1 MKTKKNEKIPEI
13 SFVIPAKNE
22 EQTIHMIYKK
32 INHVMA
38 KIKTTYEVIFI
49 DDGST
54 DSTYLEMKK
63 LNNKYPNRIAVVKHR
78 GNWGKSIALQSG
90 FKLVRGEVTITMD
103 ADLQDT
109 PEEIPNFIKKI
120 KEGYDLVSGWKKMRH
135 DPISK
140 TLPSKIGNWLASFLT
155 GIKLHDFN
163 CGFKAYRS
171 QVVKN
176 LNLYGEL
183 YKFIPII
190 AGKKN
195 YKIAEIV
202 VKHKRREFGKS
213 KFGWE
218 RNAKGF
224 LDIMTIFFIT
234 GYIKR
239 PGHFF
244 GTLGLLSF
252 LFGFIIGIYITYLRI
267 TTGGINYRYPLLFL
281 GILAMIIGIQ
291 LVTTGLLAELFVYY
305 MTPRDKND
313 DKIEELII
321 IQK

>member
-1 MKTKKNEKIPEI
+1 MVIKNKDNKLPKV
-13 SFVIPAKNE
+13 SFVIPARNE
-22 EQTIHMIYKK
+22 EDTISMIYTR
-32 INHVMA
+32 INSVMS
-38 KIKTTYEVIFI
+38 KIKTNYEIIFI

-54 DSTYLEMKK
+54 DTTYKEMVN
-63 LNNKYPNRIAVVKHR
+63 LNTKYPKKIVIVKHR

-90 FKLVRGEVTITMD
+90 FKLVRGEITITMD

-109 PEEIPNFIKKI
+109 PEEIPNFIEKI
-120 KEGYDLVSGWKKMRH
+120 EEGYDLVSGWKKIRH

-140 TLPSKIGNWLASFLT
+140 TFPSKLGNRVASFLT
-155 GIKLHDFN
+155 GVKLHDFN
-163 CGFKAYRS
+163 CGFKAYKS
-171 QVVKN
+171 KIVKN

-190 AGKKN
+190 AAKKN

-202 VKHKRREFGKS
+202 IKHKKREFGKS

-218 RNAKGF
+218 RNAKGL
-224 LDIMTIFFIT
+224 LDLMTIFFIT
-234 GYIKR
+234 GYFKK

-252 LFGFIIGIYITYLRI
+252 LVGFVIGIYITYLRI

-305 MTPRDKND
+305 MSPRENND
-313 DKIEELII
+313 DKIEEIVTI
-321 IQK
+321 

>member
-1 MKTKKNEKIPEI
+1 MNRSNSTKSPPKV

-22 EQTIHMIYKK
+22 EDTIGMIYKR
-32 INHVMA
+32 IDTVMN
-38 KIKTTYEVIFI
+38 KIKTNYEIIFV

-54 DSTYLEMKK
+54 DNTFNEMGK
-63 LNNKYPNRIAVVKHR
+63 LNKRYPEKIAVIKHR

-90 FKLVRGEVTITMD
+90 FKLTRGDIIITMD
-103 ADLQDT
+103 ADLQDM

-120 KEGYDLVSGWKKMRH
+120 EEGYDLVSGWKKIRH
-135 DPISK
+135 DLFSK
-140 TLPSKIGNWLASFLT
+140 TFPSKLGNKFASFLT
-155 GIKLHDFN
+155 GVKLHDFN

-171 QVVKN
+171 QVIKN

-202 VKHKRREFGKS
+202 IKHKKREFGKS

-234 GYIKR
+234 GYIKK

-244 GTLGLLSF
+244 GTLGLISF

-267 TTGGINYRYPLLFL
+267 TTGGINYRYPLLFM

-305 MTPRDKND
+305 MSPRDKGD
-313 DKIEELII
+313 DKIEKVLVI
-321 IQK
+321 

>member
-1 MKTKKNEKIPEI
+1 MVKKSQNNKLPEI

-22 EQTIHMIYKK
+22 EVTINTIYTR
-32 INHVMA
+32 INAVMA
-38 KIKTTYEVIFI
+38 KIKTSYEIIFV

-54 DSTYLEMKK
+54 DATYKEMYK
-63 LNNKYPNRIAVVKHR
+63 LHTKHPKTVAIVKHR

-90 FKLVRGEVTITMD
+90 FRLVRGEITITMD

-109 PEEIPNFIKKI
+109 PDEIPNFIKKI
-120 KEGYDLVSGWKKMRH
+120 KEGYDLVSGWKKIRH

-140 TLPSKIGNWLASFLT
+140 TFPSKLGNKFASVLT
-155 GIKLHDFN
+155 GVKLHDFN

-190 AGKKN
+190 AAKKN
-195 YKIAEIV
+195 YKLAEIV
-202 VKHKRREFGKS
+202 VKHKKREFGKS

-234 GYIKR
+234 GYIKK

-244 GTLGLLSF
+244 GTLGLISF
-252 LFGFIIGIYITYLRI
+252 FFGFVIGIYITYLRI

-305 MTPRDKND
+305 MSPRDNGD

-321 IQK
+321 I

>member
-1 MKTKKNEKIPEI
+1 MKISSAKSPKI

-22 EQTIHMIYKK
+22 EETIDKIYQR
-32 INHVMA
+32 INDVMT
-38 KIKTTYEVIFI
+38 KIKTGYEIIFV

-54 DSTYLEMKK
+54 DKTFLRMQTLHK
-63 LNNKYPNRIAVVKHR
+63 KYPNKVGVIKHR
-78 GNWGKSIALQSG
+78 GNWGKSTALQSG
-90 FKLVRGEVTITMD
+90 FKATRGEIIITMD

-109 PEEIPNFIKKI
+109 PEEIPHFIKKI
-120 KEGYDLVSGWKKMRH
+120 EDGYDLVSGWKKIRH
-135 DPISK
+135 DPLSK
-140 TLPSKIGNWLASFLT
+140 TLPSKIGNKLASFLT
-155 GIKLHDFN
+155 GVKLHDFN

-171 QVVKN
+171 NVIKN

-202 VKHKRREFGKS
+202 VKHKEREYGKS

-218 RNAKGF
+218 RNAKGL
-224 LDIMTIFFIT
+224 LDLMTIFFIT

-252 LFGFIIGIYITYLRI
+252 LIGFVIGIYITYLRI
-267 TTGGINYRYPLLFL
+267 MTGGIDYRYPLLFL

-291 LVTTGLLAELFVYY
+291 LITTGLLAELFVYY
-305 MTPRDKND
+305 MSPRENTDE
-313 DKIEELII
+313 KIEEKLLTI
-321 IQK
+321 

>member
-1 MKTKKNEKIPEI
+1 MTNNKPQV
-13 SFVIPAKNE
+13 SLVIPAKNE
-22 EQTIHMIYKK
+22 EKTISIIFKK
-32 INHVMA
+32 IDSVM
-38 KIKTTYEVIFI
+38 KRMKTKYELIFV

-54 DSTYLEMKK
+54 DKTYNEMKTLK
-63 LNNKYPNRIAVVKHR
+63 KNNPNKIVVIKHR

-90 FKLVRGEVTITMD
+90 FEIARGAIIITMD
-103 ADLQDT
+103 ADLQDD

-120 KEGYDLVSGWKKMRH
+120 NDGFDLVSGWKKIRY

-140 TLPSKIGNWLASFLT
+140 TLPSKVGNRMASLLT
-155 GIKLHDFN
+155 GVKLHDFN

-171 QVVKN
+171 DVVKN

-195 YKIAEIV
+195 YKIGEIV
-202 VKHKRREFGKS
+202 VKHKKRKFGKS

-224 LDIMTIFFIT
+224 LDLMTIFFLT
-234 GYIKR
+234 GYLKR

-244 GTLGLLSF
+244 GTLGLTSF
-252 LFGFIIGIYITYLRI
+252 SFGFAIGIYITYLRI
-267 TTGGINYRYPLLFL
+267 TTGGVNYRYPLLFL
-281 GILAMIIGIQ
+281 GILLMIIGIQ
-291 LVTTGLLAELFVYY
+291 LITTGLLAELFVYY
-305 MTPRDKND
+305 MSRKEDSS
-313 DKIEELII
+313 DKIEEMLAI
-321 IQK
+321 

>member
-1 MKTKKNEKIPEI
+1 MIKKKIATKLPKV

-22 EQTIHMIYKK
+22 EDTISMIYTR
-32 INHVMA
+32 INTVMK
-38 KIKTTYEVIFI
+38 KIKTGYEIIFV

-54 DSTYLEMKK
+54 DTTYKEMVK
-63 LNNKYPNRIAVVKHR
+63 LHNKHPKTVAVVKHR

-90 FKLVRGEVTITMD
+90 FKLVRGEITITMD

-120 KEGYDLVSGWKKMRH
+120 EEGYDLVSGWKKIRH

-140 TLPSKIGNWLASFLT
+140 TFPSKLGNRLASFLT
-155 GIKLHDFN
+155 GVKLHDFN

-202 VKHKRREFGKS
+202 VKHKKREFGKS

-234 GYIKR
+234 GYIKK

-244 GTLGLLSF
+244 GTLGLISF
-252 LFGFIIGIYITYLRI
+252 LFGFVIGIYITYLRI

-305 MTPRDKND
+305 MSPRDKSD
-313 DKIEELII
+313 DKIEELITI
-321 IQK
+321 

>member
-1 MKTKKNEKIPEI
+1 MTQKILPKVSI
-13 SFVIPAKNE
+13 VIPAKNE
-22 EQTIHMIYKK
+22 EDTIDMVYKR
-32 INHVMA
+32 INAVMSR
-38 KIKTTYEVIFI
+38 IKTSYEIIFI

-54 DSTYLEMKK
+54 DKTYQEMRK
-63 LNNKYPNRIAVVKHR
+63 LNKRYPKNVAIIKHR

-90 FKLVRGEVTITMD
+90 FKIVRGEITITMD

-120 KEGYDLVSGWKKMRH
+120 EEGYDLVSGWKKIRH
-135 DPISK
+135 DPLSK
-140 TLPSKIGNWLASFLT
+140 TFPSKLGNFLASLLT
-155 GIKLHDFN
+155 GVKLHDFN
-163 CGFKAYRS
+163 CGFKAYKS

-190 AGKKN
+190 AAKKN
-195 YKIAEIV
+195 YKIAEIA
-202 VKHKRREFGKS
+202 VKHKKRKYGKS

-234 GYIKR
+234 GYIKK

-244 GTLGLLSF
+244 GTLGLISF
-252 LFGFIIGIYITYLRI
+252 FFGFLIGIYITYLRI

-305 MTPRDKND
+305 MSPRDKND
-313 DKIEELII
+313 DKIEELLTI
-321 IQK
+321 

>member
-1 MKTKKNEKIPEI
+1 MKNKKPQI

-22 EQTIHMIYKK
+22 EENIIKLY
-32 INHVMA
+32 A
-38 KIKTTYEVIFI
+38 KIVKTLQLLKKSYEIIFV

-54 DSTYLEMKK
+54 DATFNEMKK
-63 LNNKYPNRIAVVKHR
+63 IQKGHKNIALIKHR

-90 FKLVRGEVTITMD
+90 FELAKGDIIITLD
-103 ADLQDT
+103 ADLQDD
-109 PEEIPNFIKKI
+109 PVEIPNFLKKLD
-120 KEGYDLVSGWKKMRH
+120 EGYDLVSGWKKIRY

-140 TLPSKIGNWLASFLT
+140 TLPSKVGNKLASLLT
-155 GIKLHDFN
+155 GVKLHDFN
-163 CGFKAYRS
+163 CGFKAYKS
-171 QVVKN
+171 DVIKN

-190 AGKKN
+190 AAKKN
-195 YKIAEIV
+195 YRVGEIV
-202 VKHKRREFGKS
+202 VKHHKRKFGVS

-224 LDIMTIFFIT
+224 LDLMTIFFIT

-244 GTLGLLSF
+244 GTLGLISF
-252 LFGFIIGIYITYLRI
+252 FVGFIIGIYITYLRI
-267 TTGGINYRYPLLFL
+267 TTGGIDYRYPLLFL

-291 LVTTGLLAELFVYY
+291 LITTGLLAELFVYY
-305 MTPRDKND
+305 MSPREKNN
-313 DKIEELII
+313 DKIDEVLSYS
-321 IQK
+321 KAKTL

>member
-1 MKTKKNEKIPEI
+1 MKMHIHPKV

-22 EQTIHMIYKK
+22 EKTISKIYQEIDNVMI
-32 INHVMA
+32 
-38 KIKTTYEVIFI
+38 KIKTSYEMIFV

-54 DSTYLEMKK
+54 DSTFSQMKA
-63 LNNKYPNRIAVVKHR
+63 LNKKFPNKIAVIKHR

-90 FKLVRGEVTITMD
+90 FKIAKGEIIITMD

-120 KEGYDLVSGWKKMRH
+120 NEGYDLVSGWKKIRH
-135 DPISK
+135 DPLSK
-140 TLPSKIGNWLASFLT
+140 TLPSKIGNKFASLLT
-155 GIKLHDFN
+155 GVKLHDFN

-171 QVVKN
+171 KVVKN

-190 AGKKN
+190 ASKKN
-195 YKIAEIV
+195 YKITEII
-202 VKHKRREFGKS
+202 VKHKKREFGKS

-218 RNAKGF
+218 RNVKGF
-224 LDIMTIFFIT
+224 LDLITIFFIT
-234 GYIKR
+234 GYIKK

-244 GTLGLLSF
+244 GALGLVSF
-252 LFGFIIGIYITYLRI
+252 FFGFIIGIYIAYLRI
-267 TTGGINYRYPLLFL
+267 TTGGINFRYPLLFL
-281 GILAMIIGIQ
+281 GILSMIIGIQ

-305 MTPRDKND
+305 MTPRDQGN
-313 DKIEELII
+313 DKIEEVLAI
-321 IQK
+321 

>member
-1 MKTKKNEKIPEI
+1 MIKKNLPKVSI
-13 SFVIPAKNE
+13 VIPAKNE
-22 EQTIHMIYKK
+22 EGTIIMVYER
-32 INHVMA
+32 INAVMN
-38 KIKTTYEVIFI
+38 KLKTAYEIVFV
-49 DDGST
+49 DDGS
-54 DSTYLEMKK
+54 DDNTYEEMKK
-63 LNNKYPNRIAVVKHR
+63 LNKKYPKKIAVVKHR

-90 FKLVRGEVTITMD
+90 FKLVRGEITITMD

-120 KEGYDLVSGWKKMRH
+120 EEGYDLVSGWKKIRH
-135 DPISK
+135 DPLSK
-140 TLPSKIGNWLASFLT
+140 TIPSKLGNFLASSLT
-155 GIKLHDFN
+155 GVKLHDFN

-202 VKHKRREFGKS
+202 VKHKEREFGKS

-234 GYIKR
+234 GYIKK

-244 GTLGLLSF
+244 GTLGLISF
-252 LFGFIIGIYITYLRI
+252 FFGFVIGIYITYLRI
-267 TTGGINYRYPLLFL
+267 TTGGIEFRYPLLFL
-281 GILAMIIGIQ
+281 GILSMIIGIQ
-291 LVTTGLLAELFVYY
+291 LITTGLLAELFVYY
-305 MTPRDKND
+305 MSPRDKGD
-313 DKIEELII
+313 DKIEELLTI
-321 IQK
+321 

>member
-1 MKTKKNEKIPEI
+1 MKTPKV

-22 EQTIHMIYKK
+22 ERTIDKIYQR
-32 INHVMA
+32 INTVMA
-38 KIKTTYEVIFI
+38 KIKTSYEIVFV

-54 DSTYLEMKK
+54 DGTFFKMKV
-63 LNNKYPNRIAVVKHR
+63 LNKKYPNTVAVVKHR

-90 FKLVRGEVTITMD
+90 FRLSKGEIIITMD
-103 ADLQDT
+103 ADLQDA

-120 KEGYDLVSGWKKMRH
+120 GEGYDLVSGWKKIRH
-135 DPISK
+135 DPFSK
-140 TLPSKIGNWLASFLT
+140 TFPSKFGNKLASFLT
-155 GIKLHDFN
+155 GVKLHDFN

-171 QVVKN
+171 TVIKN

-190 AGKKN
+190 AAKKN

-202 VKHKRREFGKS
+202 VKHKKREFGKS

-224 LDIMTIFFIT
+224 LDLMTIFFIT
-234 GYIKR
+234 GYIKK

-252 LFGFIIGIYITYLRI
+252 LVGFVIGIYITYLRI

-305 MTPRDKND
+305 MSPRESND
-313 DKIEELII
+313 DKIEEIVTI
-321 IQK
+321 

>member
-1 MKTKKNEKIPEI
+1 MTKKNKNIKLPKV

-22 EQTIHMIYKK
+22 EDTISMIYTR
-32 INHVMA
+32 INSVMA
-38 KIKTTYEVIFI
+38 KIKTSYEIVFV

-54 DSTYLEMKK
+54 DATYKEMVK
-63 LNNKYPNRIAVVKHR
+63 LHNKHPKTVAVVKHR

-90 FKLVRGEVTITMD
+90 FKLVRGEITITMD

-120 KEGYDLVSGWKKMRH
+120 EEGYDLVSGWKKIRH

-140 TLPSKIGNWLASFLT
+140 TFPSKLGNRLASFLT
-155 GIKLHDFN
+155 GVKLHDFN

-202 VKHKRREFGKS
+202 VKHKKREFGKS

-234 GYIKR
+234 GYIKK

-244 GTLGLLSF
+244 GTLGLISF
-252 LFGFIIGIYITYLRI
+252 SFGFIIGIYITYLRI
-267 TTGGINYRYPLLFL
+267 TTGGIDYRYPLLFL

-305 MTPRDKND
+305 MSPRDKSD
-313 DKIEELII
+313 DKIEELITI
-321 IQK
+321 

>member
-1 MKTKKNEKIPEI
+1 MIKKSKNIKLPKI

-22 EQTIHMIYKK
+22 EDTISMIYTR
-32 INHVMA
+32 INAVMS
-38 KIKTTYEVIFI
+38 KIKKSYEIIFV

-54 DSTYLEMKK
+54 DTTHKEMVK
-63 LNNKYPNRIAVVKHR
+63 LHIKHPKTVAVVKHR

-90 FKLVRGEVTITMD
+90 FKLVRGEITITMD

-120 KEGYDLVSGWKKMRH
+120 EEGYDLVSGWKKIRH

-140 TLPSKIGNWLASFLT
+140 TFPSKLGNKLASFLT

-202 VKHKRREFGKS
+202 VKHKKREFGKS

-234 GYIKR
+234 GYIKK

-252 LFGFIIGIYITYLRI
+252 LFGFAIGIYITYIRI

-305 MTPRDKND
+305 MSPRDKSD
-313 DKIEELII
+313 DKIEELITI
-321 IQK
+321 

>member
-1 MKTKKNEKIPEI
+1 MIKKNKNTKLPKV

-22 EQTIHMIYKK
+22 EDTINMIYAR
-32 INHVMA
+32 INAVMS
-38 KIKTTYEVIFI
+38 KIKTSYEIIFV

-54 DSTYLEMKK
+54 DATYKEMVK
-63 LNNKYPNRIAVVKHR
+63 LHTKHPKTVAVVKHR

-90 FKLVRGEVTITMD
+90 FKLVRGEITITMD

-120 KEGYDLVSGWKKMRH
+120 EEGYDLVSGWKKIRH

-140 TLPSKIGNWLASFLT
+140 TFPSKLGNRLASFLT
-155 GIKLHDFN
+155 GVKLHDFN

-202 VKHKRREFGKS
+202 VKHKKREFGKS

-234 GYIKR
+234 GYIKK

-244 GTLGLLSF
+244 GTLGLISF
-252 LFGFIIGIYITYLRI
+252 LFGFVIGIYITYLRI

-305 MTPRDKND
+305 MSPRDKSD
-313 DKIEELII
+313 DKIEELITI
-321 IQK
+321 

>member
-1 MKTKKNEKIPEI
+1 MKLNKSKII
-13 SFVIPAKNE
+13 AVSFVIPAKNE
-22 EQTIHMIYKK
+22 EQTLETLFTKIDKVMSEIKK
-32 INHVMA
+32 G
-38 KIKTTYEVIFI
+38 YEIIFV

-54 DSTYLEMKK
+54 DKTFLKMQSLHK
-63 LNNKYPNRIAVVKHR
+63 KYPKIVSVIKHR

-90 FKLVRGEVTITMD
+90 FKLAKGEIVITMD
-103 ADLQDT
+103 ADLQDD
-109 PEEIPNFIKKI
+109 PSEIPNFLKKI
-120 KEGYDLVSGWKKMRH
+120 DEGYDLVSGWKKIRH

-140 TLPSKIGNWLASFLT
+140 TLPSKFGNKLAVFLT
-155 GIKLHDFN
+155 GVKLHDFN
-163 CGFKAYRS
+163 SGFKAYKL

-202 VKHKRREFGKS
+202 VMHKKREFGKS

-218 RNAKGF
+218 RNAKGL
-224 LDIMTIFFIT
+224 LDIITIFFIT

-252 LFGFIIGIYITYLRI
+252 LIGFIIGIYITYLRI

-291 LVTTGLLAELFVYY
+291 LITTGLLAELFVYY
-305 MTPRDKND
+305 MSPRDSNED
-313 DKIEELII
+313 RIETILTS
-321 IQK
+321 

>member
-1 MKTKKNEKIPEI
+1 MRTPKI
-13 SFVIPAKNE
+13 SLVIPAKNE
-22 EQTIHMIYKK
+22 EDTINLIYKR
-32 INHVMA
+32 IDAVMK
-38 KIKTTYEVIFI
+38 KIKKSYEIIYI

-54 DSTYLEMKK
+54 DTTYQKMRE
-63 LNNKYPNRIAVVKHR
+63 LNSKYPKKIAVVKHR

-90 FKLVRGEVTITMD
+90 FKLVRGEITITMD
-103 ADLQDT
+103 ADLQDI

-120 KEGYDLVSGWKKMRH
+120 EEGFDLVSGWKKIRH

-140 TLPSKIGNWLASFLT
+140 TFPSKIGNWLASSLT
-155 GIKLHDFN
+155 GVKLHDFN

-190 AGKKN
+190 AAKKN
-195 YKIAEIV
+195 YKLTEIV
-202 VKHKRREFGKS
+202 VKHKKREFGKS

-234 GYIKR
+234 GYIKK

-252 LFGFIIGIYITYLRI
+252 LFGFIVGLYITYLRI

-305 MTPRDKND
+305 MSPRDKGD
-313 DKIEELII
+313 DKIEETLTI
-321 IQK
+321 